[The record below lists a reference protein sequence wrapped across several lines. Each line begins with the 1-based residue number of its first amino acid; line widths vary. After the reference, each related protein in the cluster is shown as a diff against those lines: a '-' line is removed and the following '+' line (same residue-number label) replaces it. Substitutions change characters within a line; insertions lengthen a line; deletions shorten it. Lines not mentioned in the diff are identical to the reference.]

1 MVQYNIMK
9 KWKLFISSLLF
20 TGILFSCASTSSE
33 EGKANTRNQQ
43 EIEIVVPEEPQITPE
58 ELFLDSLKSVK
69 IQFTKIPGK
78 AKKNK
83 AFASAYELLVTDDQD
98 APLSDFAVTLVV
110 PQKKEG
116 TSFVY
121 TQENLVS
128 DSNGVISY
136 MPGTP
141 DFSASTVVKA
151 YPSIPSDLEITPA
164 QLLDYTVTAEFAV
177 ESDIATKGAIMF
189 VFEYNEN
196 GKSPKNSY
204 DILSGLRKKGVY
216 NIGNAPISDTSY
228 IDASKEK
235 IYKENYAYVGTD
247 FGYLIG
253 GTIKFANPV
262 EKNDDGTYTAHMTA
276 YIYGIDMKT
285 GTVIYEETTDYSSSG
300 ANWNKAVDSCRT
312 TLTNV
317 AVDSI
322 MFGL

>member
-1 MVQYNIMK
+1 MK
-9 KWKLFISSLLF
+9 KWKLFISTLLF
-20 TGILFSCASTSSE
+20 TGLLFSCASTSSE
-33 EGKANTRNQQ
+33 EAKANSKNQQ
-43 EIEIVVPEEPQITPE
+43 EITIAVPEEPQITPE
-58 ELFLDSLKSVK
+58 ELFLDSIKNVK
-69 IQFTKIPGK
+69 IQFTNAPAKTRKGK
-78 AKKNK
+78 A
-83 AFASAYELLVTDDQD
+83 FSSPYEILVTDADGQPC
-98 APLSDFAVTLVV
+98 AGFALSLKV
-110 PQKKEG
+110 PVHKEG
-116 TSFVY
+116 T
-121 TQENLVS
+121 QLILS
-128 DSNGVISY
+128 DIDITTGEDGKVAY
-136 MPGTP
+136 MPETP
-141 DFSASTVVKA
+141 SFSANTVVQA
-151 YPSIPSDLEITPA
+151 YPAIPEELELTP
-164 QLLDYTVTAEFAV
+164 QELTDFTETAAFTV
-177 ESDIATKGAIMF
+177 ESDISTRGAIMF

-253 GTIKFANPV
+253 GTLKFANPV